1 MKRIIY
7 TMAILAIVFTSCTT
21 GEPDVQPVN
30 DDKLVQVNF
39 SSVISKATESEFS
52 VGDQIG
58 IYAFVNGK
66 SLSDADG
73 IYNSYVNFKYRAVDG
88 KNFQPA
94 DESFKMYF
102 PVDVKQSLDFV
113 AYYPYSDGVLTSGN
127 KLSVSVKD
135 QNIATNQSLLAM
147 YSDNTKGLNKE
158 STSVPL
164 NFRFMMS
171 KLVLTLEKGLA
182 ISEDQLVGV
191 SLQVKNASTTALV
204 SLTDLTVG
212 NYGGETDIIEGLVSD
227 ENRKIELY
235 LLPHQGNT
243 GIVMDFTDIS
253 GNKYYYAI
261 PDSHNFEPS
270 KRYNYSLT
278 MNKTIVQPVATIE
291 DWLPGEDRT
300 GNGDQQ

>member
-1 MKRIIY
+1 MKKIIY
-7 TMAILAIVFTSCTT
+7 TMVVAAIALTSCTT

-30 DDKLVQVNF
+30 DDKLVQANF

-58 IYAFVNGK
+58 IYALASGK
-66 SLSDADG
+66 LLSDPSG
-73 IYNSYVNFKYRAVDG
+73 IYNGYANFKYRAVDA

-94 DESFKMYF
+94 DETFKMYF

-113 AYYPYSDGVLTSGN
+113 AYYPYSDGVVTAGN

-135 QNIATNQSLLAM
+135 QNIATNQSLLSM
-147 YSDNTKGLNKE
+147 YSDNAKGLNKE

-182 ISEDQLVGV
+182 ISEEQLVGV

-204 SLTDLTVG
+204 SLIDLTVG
-212 NYGGETDIIEGLVSD
+212 NYAGETEVIEGLVSD

-243 GIVMDFTDIS
+243 GIVLEFTDMA

-291 DWLPGEDRT
+291 DWLPGEDRN